1 MLKVLSIDGGGMKG
15 IVSVMVLQRLE
26 YYIKLYSKNEK
37 AVLSDYFDLIGG
49 TSTGAIITALLLT
62 TNKETKTSY
71 ETGEILELYL
81 QRGKEIFHRPL
92 AYRLRTM
99 FGLFGPKYT
108 NKDFEKLLNQYL
120 ENTVLEDLRK
130 DGVFT
135 AYDTANREAIF
146 YSTLSKK
153 SWERQVLPVKEVVL
167 SSTAAPTYFPP
178 VHITSSKNKDN
189 CHIDGGIVVN
199 NPALSTL
206 IEGFKH
212 PKYKGLND
220 IILVSVG
227 NVTNTDF
234 YSYKRV
240 KRWGI
245 FGWALPI
252 VSIVFDSDTSTVDYE
267 TKKLFEA
274 FGCRQN
280 YLRLE
285 LRTDGKV
292 PPMDDI
298 SKEAIET
305 LLLYGNQLIK
315 RNDTA
320 IKRFAKRLVE
330 E

>member
-15 IVSVMVLQRLE
+15 IISVMVLQRLE
-26 YYIKLYSKNEK
+26 HYIKLYSKNEN

-62 TNKETKTSY
+62 TNKETKTCY
-71 ETGEILELYL
+71 RTGEILELYL
-81 QRGKEIFHRPL
+81 QHGKEIFHRPVG
-92 AYRLRTM
+92 YRLRTM

-108 NKDFEKLLNQYL
+108 NKDFEKLLDRYL
-120 ENTVLEDLRK
+120 EETVLEDLRK
-130 DGVFT
+130 DGIFT
-135 AYDTANREAIF
+135 AYDTANRQAIF

-153 SWERQVLPVKEVVL
+153 AWERQLLPVKEVVL
-167 SSTAAPTYFPP
+167 SSSAAPTYFPP

-189 CHIDGGIVVN
+189 CHIDGGVVVN

-206 IEGFKH
+206 IEGLKH
-212 PKYKGLND
+212 PKYKGLNE

-227 NVTNTDF
+227 NVSNTDF
-234 YSYKRV
+234 YSYKRA
-240 KRWGI
+240 KRWGVL
-245 FGWALPI
+245 GWALPI
-252 VSIVFDSDTSTVDYE
+252 VSIVFDSDTGTVDYE

-274 FGCRQN
+274 CGCHHN

-285 LRTDGKV
+285 LMTDDKV
-292 PPMDDI
+292 PPMDAI
-298 SKEAIET
+298 SKEEIEAFI
-305 LLLYGNQLIK
+305 LYGNQLII
-315 RNDTA
+315 RNDSA